1 MAAENGV
8 AVVKSINNINK
19 QLYPNRFSP
28 QAMEFK
34 TLSGRMINGKFTPE
48 QLNSN
53 WYLLKTNQPD
63 KAGNIFAYARTS
75 HERNLLTIW
84 YQRAAKDSDSGWYAS
99 FSYRGQM
106 VGIDSIW
113 ADFIELNLSD
123 TKVVNELFSS
133 RMIGRITFRDV
144 LILSRSEL
152 VKVRYKLQTKKNTFT
167 YTMAL
172 NDAKTFTDENKTQT
186 SKRVLTQLINAARNL
201 DKNCCVAPS
210 IDPLSDRYGSL
221 YMLCRE
227 KTMDYLIKNKSIRQ
241 DCHMILKNS
250 KDSYQLILAPLN
262 FNLERLLYDID
273 MAMKI

>member
-1 MAAENGV
+1 VAAENGV